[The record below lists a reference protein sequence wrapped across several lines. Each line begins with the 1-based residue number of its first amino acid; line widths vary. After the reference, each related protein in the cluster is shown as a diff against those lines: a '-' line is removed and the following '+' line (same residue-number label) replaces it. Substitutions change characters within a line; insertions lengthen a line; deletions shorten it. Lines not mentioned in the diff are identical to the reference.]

1 MEKVCKYRYF
11 IYKERLVARLV
22 KGCSELDV
30 KEFYINGEWVHD
42 ENLNQ
47 GLNDCI
53 MDYGDSRW
61 YEYEEV
67 SEETALE
74 FITNIGLGD

>member
-1 MEKVCKYRYF
+1 MEEACKYRYF
-11 IYKERLVARLV
+11 IYKERLAARLV
-22 KGCSELDV
+22 KGRSELDV

-47 GLNDCI
+47 RLNDCI